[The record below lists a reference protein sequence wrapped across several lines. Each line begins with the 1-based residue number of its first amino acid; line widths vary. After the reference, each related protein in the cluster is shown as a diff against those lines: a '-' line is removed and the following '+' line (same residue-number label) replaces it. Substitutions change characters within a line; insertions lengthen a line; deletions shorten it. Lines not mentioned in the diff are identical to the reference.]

1 MKIEHKI
8 ISDMIMVTIE
18 LPLAVYTDD
27 EKVKV
32 STEKAKQIANE
43 ISGDR
48 VLSTI
53 SHCPPIKN
61 FVKND
66 HDTNKGTWI
75 FELKPQ
81 ETKPVK
87 ARAKRHQP
95 AKKSTNQTKSSGKR
109 ASIRGRMSKI
119 AKNIDESN

>member
-1 MKIEHKI
+1 MSKKRLLLLFTLISLSSTSCTYTRSINSSEI
-8 ISDMIMVTIE
+8 I
-18 LPLAVYTDD
+18 
-27 EKVKV
+27 
-32 STEKAKQIANE
+32 N
-43 ISGDR
+43 
-48 VLSTI
+48 
-53 SHCPPIKN
+53 PPIKN

-119 AKNIDESN
+119 AKNIDESI